1 MKRLVF
7 ALMLTVI
14 YCGINAQVLTT
25 PPDNDDEFR
34 TIFDGENLKIGA
46 FGGPMMT
53 FSTINGEF
61 SHMMGGG
68 GGIIVGGFYFG
79 GYGMGLT
86 NNINNPNDPNEH
98 IEFGHGGLMTGFAI
112 KGNHAVH
119 PVINTLI
126 GWGNVSL
133 KDNNIS
139 VGSFN
144 TKEDGVFVF
153 EPSLQVEMNFTKFFR
168 VDVGCGYRL
177 VSSLELENFTND
189 DFSGISASLTLKFGW
204 F

>member
-1 MKRLVF
+1 MFTL
-7 ALMLTVI
+7 I

-25 PPDNDDEFR
+25 PPDRDDEFR

-68 GGIIVGGFYFG
+68 GGIIIGGFYFG

-86 NNINNPNDPNEH
+86 NNINYPKVDPNDPDEH
-98 IEFGHGGLMTGFAI
+98 IEFGHGGFMTGFAI
-112 KGNHAVH
+112 KGNSAIH

-126 GWGNVSL
+126 GWGNVSIEN
-133 KDNNIS
+133 DNLS
-139 VGSFN
+139 LSGVFN

-153 EPSLQVEMNFTKFFR
+153 EPSLQMEMNFTKFFR
-168 VDVGCGYRL
+168 VAVGCGYRL
-177 VSSLELENFTND
+177 VSSLDLENLTND